1 MWQLSQLAAAN
12 SLPLPSGN
20 PWLQAGSVEQS
31 KPVVKIMHDL
41 LDMGASSV
49 KNSRSPNCSWRNCV
63 VGQRRPQIDARQ
75 VLGADQSGHC
85 GWHRS
90 NAWRHDLTAFAHPR
104 RRRTQDGDLIAIAMS
119 RYKGRQRAKSVE
131 QDFPHYV
138 DVGVP
143 NGSDASLPLG
153 RARNVRLRTRC
164 NQQLMMKIYKHHE
177 LAPPITETSYCTQS
191 RQVHCEPFEIG
202 ERAVGQSTS

>member
-1 MWQLSQLAAAN
+1 
-12 SLPLPSGN
+12 
-20 PWLQAGSVEQS
+20 
-31 KPVVKIMHDL
+31 MHDL

-153 RARNVRLRTRC
+153 RARNVRLGIRC

-191 RQVHCEPFEIG
+191 RQVHCEPFDIG
-202 ERAVGQSTS
+202 ERAVGQSTFVSGAQGYAGGLACLECFLPAGCT

>member
-1 MWQLSQLAAAN
+1 
-12 SLPLPSGN
+12 
-20 PWLQAGSVEQS
+20 
-31 KPVVKIMHDL
+31 
-41 LDMGASSV
+41 MGASSV

-177 LAPPITETSYCTQS
+177 LTSESHCLRLPLNILLRTAPTYENIFRRSFSSPAGNASLCPCFFNRALAVHLGKSPNQTQMS
-191 RQVHCEPFEIG
+191 LPGAH
-202 ERAVGQSTS
+202 AK

>member
-1 MWQLSQLAAAN
+1 
-12 SLPLPSGN
+12 
-20 PWLQAGSVEQS
+20 
-31 KPVVKIMHDL
+31 
-41 LDMGASSV
+41 
-49 KNSRSPNCSWRNCV
+49 
-63 VGQRRPQIDARQ
+63 
-75 VLGADQSGHC
+75 
-85 GWHRS
+85 
-90 NAWRHDLTAFAHPR
+90 
-104 RRRTQDGDLIAIAMS
+104 MS

-153 RARNVRLRTRC
+153 RARNVRLGTRC
-164 NQQLMMKIYKHHE
+164 NQQLMMKIYNHHE
-177 LAPPITETSYCTQS
+177 LAPPITEYLCTQS